1 RIGAHFWIPV
11 PRKLLTTLQALID
24 LELITNISF
33 RIDNITD
40 YIPFFEDMEVGSP
53 LKLNV
58 ADLPSLSK
66 FYSIDNYAN
75 SFWVHHDSRERSITF
90 EELRD
95 DFQMVNDDVITQV
108 IHLEYFNLNNAFY
121 IQHLDHE
128 LISYTLEQYEKKLS
142 DSKIKGYKKTKSFKI
157 DNAKIPFM
165 FKNNNEFLLFQ

>member
-1 RIGAHFWIPV
+1 KININNVDSQFKRYKLLSLNENISICNNKDSQTIVDKRIGAHFWIPV

-40 YIPFFEDMEVGSP
+40 YIPFFEDMEFGSP
-53 LKLNV
+53 LKLDV
-58 ADLPSLSK
+58 ADLPSVSK

-75 SFWVHHDSRERSITF
+75 SFWVHHDSREGSITF

-95 DFQMVNDDVITQV
+95 DFQMVNNDVITQV

-128 LISYTLEQYEKKLS
+128 FISYTLEQY
-142 DSKIKGYKKTKSFKI
+142 
-157 DNAKIPFM
+157 
-165 FKNNNEFLLFQ
+165 